1 MTLRVQ
7 SLSPLQLVV
16 EHAIELVRLDL
27 CGILMKREQ
36 QESYVPSLVE
46 A

>member
-1 MTLRVQ
+1 MALRVQ
-7 SLSPLQLVV
+7 SFSPLQLVV

-27 CGILMKREQ
+27 CGILMKREW
-36 QESYVPSLVE
+36 QESYVPLLVE